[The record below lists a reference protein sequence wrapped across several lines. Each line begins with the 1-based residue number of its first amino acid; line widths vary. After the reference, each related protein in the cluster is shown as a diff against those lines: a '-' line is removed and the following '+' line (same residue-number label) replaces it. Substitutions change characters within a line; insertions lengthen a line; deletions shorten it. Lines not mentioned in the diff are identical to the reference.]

1 MLGATVSRGVTLV
14 ERAIRTRPTPPT
26 VHNVTMNEPWPTP
39 SPAVRRLL
47 RRGAE
52 LALRPRPEWTLDA
65 AALAG
70 TRMEAIAADPVLAE
84 GVRRTTTANL
94 LHWAAANVRSP
105 GRRVAPHLE
114 ASSLETARDLDRRG
128 LGRTALDSYRT
139 GQGLATR
146 RWMAICFELTTDPVL
161 LQELLDVSL
170 LSIATFIDDTI
181 DAVSAVLEAERD
193 QLHGGSHAERRALV
207 ARILEGQPVSRARAE
222 ARLGHPLTGPH
233 VAAVVWTAL
242 GADPLALEAAAD
254 ALARAGGADRRLV
267 VVASSASRWLWL
279 PMADVPAVADL
290 AGRLAGHP
298 EVSIAL
304 GRPGRDLAG
313 FRTSHLEAAAVQRM
327 MTRLASPRRIA
338 RYEDVR
344 LVDLLTAD
352 PARADGYVADVL
364 GDLAAAP
371 PGIHDAVLTCVQER
385 FNTSRTAERLY
396 THRNTVIRRLARA
409 DDLLPR
415 PLAEN
420 PVDVAAALQVLQW
433 RGAG

>member
-14 ERAIRTRPTPPT
+14 DRAIRTRPTPPT

-207 ARILEGQPVSRARAE
+207 ARILEGQPVSRA
-222 ARLGHPLTGPH
+222 
-233 VAAVVWTAL
+233 
-242 GADPLALEAAAD
+242 
-254 ALARAGGADRRLV
+254 
-267 VVASSASRWLWL
+267 SAI
-279 PMADVPAVADL
+279 P
-290 AGRLAGHP
+290 
-298 EVSIAL
+298 
-304 GRPGRDLAG
+304 
-313 FRTSHLEAAAVQRM
+313 
-327 MTRLASPRRIA
+327 SPR
-338 RYEDVR
+338 
-344 LVDLLTAD
+344 
-352 PARADGYVADVL
+352 PAGCGCPWPTY
-364 GDLAAAP
+364 P
-371 PGIHDAVLTCVQER
+371 PWP
-385 FNTSRTAERLY
+385 TSPGGWPDT
-396 THRNTVIRRLARA
+396 
-409 DDLLPR
+409 PR
-415 PLAEN
+415 
-420 PVDVAAALQVLQW
+420 
-433 RGAG
+433 